1 MQDPRNYENVI
12 TFEDV
17 NPLDLYGVNNEKL
30 NLVKH
35 AYPNVKFVARGH
47 SLKTMGQPEKLKAI
61 EQIMNSLLRE
71 IRKYG
76 QVDNVRVKQILEKE
90 GGDSTAPKRQE
101 LPSDV
106 ILRGNNNNLIRAK
119 TDGQRA
125 IVSSAKDNDL
135 VFAIGPAG
143 TGKTYTAVAVA
154 VNELKNKK
162 VKKIILVRPA
172 VEAGEQLG
180 FLPGDLKD
188 KIDPYLRP
196 LYDGLEDMIPP
207 EKLELY
213 MERGIIEIAP
223 LAYMRG
229 RTLNKAFI
237 ILDEA
242 QNATRA
248 QLKMFLTRLGNDS
261 KIIVTGDATQID
273 LPSRRDSGLIEAER
287 ILKGLKG
294 VGFVHLDASDV
305 VRHPLVRR
313 ILGAYEKLE
322 LEQEQRRLQRSDSR
336 KSTDDGPNQAPTT

>member
-1 MQDPRNYENVI
+1 MQDPRTYENI
-12 TFEDV
+12 LTFEDV

-47 SLKTMGQPEKLKAI
+47 ALKTLGQPEKLKAI
-61 EQIMNSLLRE
+61 EAIMNSLLRE
-71 IRKYG
+71 IRQYG
-76 QVDNVRVKQILEKE
+76 QIDNVRVKQILEQQAE
-90 GGDSTAPKRQE
+90 GGPAPARKK

-106 ILRGNNNNLIRAK
+106 ILRGNNNTLIRAK
-119 TDGQRA
+119 TGGQRA

-154 VNELKNKK
+154 VNALKNKQ
-162 VKKIILVRPA
+162 VKKIILTRPA

-248 QLKMFLTRLGNDS
+248 QLKMFLTRMGNDS

-273 LPSRRDSGLIEAER
+273 LPKKHDSGLVEAKR
-287 ILKGLKG
+287 ILQDIKG

-322 LEQEQRRLQRSDSR
+322 AQQQQRRLDKEAKTEHTHDTPQS
-336 KSTDDGPNQAPTT
+336 